1 MCKQDS
7 MDNNIYVG
15 AAVVVIIA
23 LAVIFLLPSTQPAQN
38 SNYTNSSSITN
49 SSQAN
54 ILNASHNTS
63 SITNISTNNT
73 SNTSNA
79 MLNTTVMQPYVF
91 NVTLNEYS
99 ITPSTITVPSG
110 AEVRIVAENKGV
122 TSHTFTISNFTG
134 GQGYFVD
141 TGFINSGLSKEVN
154 FTAPAPGNYTYFCR
168 VPGHEGLGMQG
179 ALIVK

>member
-1 MCKQDS
+1 

-38 SNYTNSSSITN
+38 SNYTNNSLITN

-54 ILNASHNTS
+54 TLNASHNTS
-63 SITNISTNNT
+63 SITNVSTNST
-73 SNTSNA
+73 I
-79 MLNTTVMQPYVF
+79 NTTRNTTTMQPYVF
-91 NVTLNEYS
+91 NITLNEYS
-99 ITPSTITVPSG
+99 ITPNTITVPSG

-122 TSHTFTISNFTG
+122 TSHTFTISNITG

-179 ALIVK
+179 TLIVK